1 MVVVVP
7 LAVLNKLALA
17 EEVLAPVV
25 EFLPVKLVVL
35 VVADPVVHLLAK
47 PLVEEL
53 PVNQPPAAEYLPAK
67 PAAPVAL
74 AVVHLAKHL
83 AAAAAQPATRV
94 ALEAPRLAGQLPAE
108 EHPATRP
115 LPAEALPGILAR
127 LAALVGEPAPVAA
140 PLVEKRLAIRL
151 AIRPRPAGA
160 LPDIL
165 VHQVP
170 PVEERLA
177 IRPRPAE
184 ALQDILVHLVAL
196 AEEHPVIHPRLLP
209 AAAPQAMLAVLEPE
223 PEKPAA
229 ALASHTAAHRIHP
242 QPPVAQPPAAAAAA
256 AAQALIPLPRP
267 STSNNPR
274 LAVPAQEPAA
284 AVSLVVV
291 VVE

>member
-140 PLVEKRLAIRL
+140 PPVEEHLAIRL
-151 AIRPRPAGA
+151 AIRPHPAEA
-160 LPDIL
+160 LPDNL
-165 VHQVP
+165 AHQVP
-170 PVEERLA
+170 PVEEHPA
-177 IRPRPAE
+177 IRRLPAQ
-184 ALQDILVHLVAL
+184 AHRAILAHLVGL

-209 AAAPQAMLAVLEPE
+209 AAAPQATLAVLESE
-223 PEKPAA
+223 LKKPAA
-229 ALASHTAAHRIHP
+229 ALASRTAAHRIHP
-242 QPPVAQPPAAAAAA
+242 HSPVAQPPAAAVAQ
-256 AAQALIPLPRP
+256 AQALIPLPRP

-284 AVSLVVV
+284 AVSSVVV
-291 VVE
+291 VVVV